1 MLMSHHLLLLANL
14 EDTIK
19 VIITIIVMVMW
30 GVGHLVG
37 AAKPKPKPPARPR
50 PLPPAEPGAAKPG
63 GLGDLG
69 QAGKPATLEETL
81 RREVEDF
88 MRRAQGRTAEP
99 SKRPPLAKSQQP
111 GPPRREGGRSARPA
125 AAGQAPVRR
134 LTDSPGGLTTG
145 QSASPPTGAAV
156 GQHVAE
162 HLTRSTQQLAAHA
175 QHLGSDVAQADER
188 MEEHLQQRFTH
199 QLGTLEQRAAE
210 PVKKAV
216 RSPMA
221 QEVLNMLAQPDG
233 VRQLVVASE
242 ILRRPEERWRSRQP
256 GDA

>member
-1 MLMSHHLLLLANL
+1 MLMTHHVLLLANL

-37 AAKPKPKPPARPR
+37 AAKPKPKAPPRPR
-50 PLPPAEPGAAKPG
+50 PLPPAEPGAAMQGGPPG
-63 GLGDLG
+63 PG
-69 QAGKPATLEETL
+69 QPATLEETL
-81 RREVEDF
+81 RREVEEF
-88 MRRAQGRTAEP
+88 MRRAQGRPAEP
-99 SKRPPLAKSQQP
+99 PKRPLDKPQSRPQQQ
-111 GPPRREGGRSARPA
+111 GARREAGRSARPSA
-125 AAGQAPVRR
+125 ASPAPVRR
-134 LTDSPGGLTTG
+134 LTDSPGGLTTP
-145 QSASPPTGAAV
+145 QATAPPTGAAV
-156 GQHVAE
+156 GQHVME

-175 QHLGSDVAQADER
+175 QHLGSEVAQADER
-188 MEEHLQQRFTH
+188 MEEHLQQKFAH
-199 QLGTLEQRAAE
+199 QLGALEHRAAE

-221 QEVLNMLAQPDG
+221 QDVLNMLAQPGG
-233 VRQLVVASE
+233 VRQLIVASE